1 MVLYKYTVFDVEC
14 LSSAIVPHKLLHFDM
29 PRYSWPLSETY
40 LLGSSNKIQYHVT
53 DLNILAR
60 ANLHGSIKG
69 APKDQSSSGY
79 PKSLASGIPNKKFDQ
94 VDSRCTTVV
103 TKAGMRDLLEL

>member
-1 MVLYKYTVFDVEC
+1 MALYKYTVFGVEC
-14 LSSAIVPHKLLHFDM
+14 LSSAIAPHKLLHFDM

-60 ANLHGSIKG
+60 ANLHGSIEG
-69 APKDQSSSGY
+69 APKDQ
-79 PKSLASGIPNKKFDQ
+79 PSLAAHIFVVPKILGFKYSKQKVQ
-94 VDSRCTTVV
+94 SSRFSVYDRGD
-103 TKAGMRDLLEL
+103 KNGH